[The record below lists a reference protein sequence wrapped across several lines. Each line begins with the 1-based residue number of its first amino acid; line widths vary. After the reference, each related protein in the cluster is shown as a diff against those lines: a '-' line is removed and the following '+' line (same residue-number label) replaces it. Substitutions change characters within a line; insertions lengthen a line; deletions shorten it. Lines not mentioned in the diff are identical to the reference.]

1 MRVQFAHA
9 TCNLIQLYC
18 NAHCTLS
25 EDMQHMQWQLFYT
38 YLRATLVDKAA
49 PLKAVGAKALAPAMH
64 DATTAAV
71 AFMVLEEEEVLALT
85 RK

>member
-1 MRVQFAHA
+1 M
-9 TCNLIQLYC
+9 
-18 NAHCTLS
+18 
-25 EDMQHMQWQLFYT
+25 
-38 YLRATLVDKAA
+38 DKAA